1 MKRCVSALLVMLLIW
16 APLGA
21 MAAPSA
27 VSTIE
32 SHKHMGVAS
41 CSNSVCHGASQ
52 PFRDSNVL
60 QNEFAVWQEF
70 DPHAKAWQT
79 LGSDASKPSRAS
91 WYRRSGRGK
100 SLPGLSCRLDR
111 GRESW

>member
-1 MKRCVSALLVMLLIW
+1 MKHLATALLVVIL
-16 APLGA
+16 ALGF
-21 MAAPSA
+21 AAPCVASTA
-27 VSTIE
+27 VQAIE
-32 SHKHMGVAS
+32 AHKHLGVAS

-79 LGSDASKPSRAS
+79 LGSQASQGHRPQAGHR
-91 WYRRSGRGK
+91 
-100 SLPGLSCRLDR
+100 
-111 GRESW
+111 